1 MAAFAN
7 THPKDSLV
15 ESLSH
20 LKWISFSH
28 LEWISHLSYVRV
40 KGFFSLLFS
49 SFSWA
54 VIMLWRPCH
63 FLLCYC
69 RHECLLAFSLLK
81 STTQTL
87 FVQHNAEE
95 TCLCETFSS
104 VFHDCTSTPQGTIK
118 ITAFEVALAALS
130 YQQPTTDGWR
140 LTGDCSLYFWLIV
153 KWSFRRP
160 YTFLF

>member
-1 MAAFAN
+1 MAAFVN

-15 ESLSH
+15 GSLSVTSSESRICRMWGWKASSPFCSH
-20 LKWISFSH
+20 RFLELSLCFGGLAVSF
-28 LEWISHLSYVRV
+28 
-40 KGFFSLLFS
+40 
-49 SFSWA
+49 
-54 VIMLWRPCH
+54 
-63 FLLCYC
+63 CYC

-95 TCLCETFSS
+95 TCLCATLSS
-104 VFHDCTSTPQGTIK
+104 VFHDGTSTPQGTIK
-118 ITAFEVALAALS
+118 TTAFEVALAARS

-140 LTGDCSLYFWLIV
+140 LTGACSLYFWLIV